1 MGLIK
6 CPECGKE
13 ISDLAQNCPNCG
25 RPLQINVQTQQNVSA
40 QGTMSGNQQAP
51 FRQQPKKKGHGCL
64 ITVLVFV
71 GFVSIATAAAMKGA
85 SKTGDRSGTSANRTG
100 AVEADAVVNEEIGI
114 GKEGKISDELALV
127 VNEVSET
134 DSVSAANGY
143 LSYKPDSGKYAV
155 INVTIRNTSKKSQN
169 LLLNYFK
176 LVDPD
181 DAEYVPTIIAVAD
194 DKFITI
200 DTVNPNLEVTGNLLF
215 EIPKNLSLEDCRL
228 KYSDYGLFNDI
239 VYFNLK

>member
-13 ISDLAQNCPNCG
+13 VSDLAQSCPSCG
-25 RPLQINVQTQQNVSA
+25 RPLQINVQVQQNVST
-40 QGTMSGNQQAP
+40 QGAMPSNQRAP
-51 FRQQPKKKGHGCL
+51 FQKQPKKKGHGCL
-64 ITVLVFV
+64 ITVLIFV
-71 GFVSIATAAAMKGA
+71 GFMSIVTAAAIKGA
-85 SKTGDRSGTSANRTG
+85 SKTGDRSGSSADKTG
-100 AVEADAVVNEEIGI
+100 AADAVVNEEIGV
-114 GKEGKISDELALV
+114 GKEGKISDELTLV

-134 DSVSAANGY
+134 DSVSAANGL

-155 INVTIRNTSKKSQN
+155 INITIRNTSKKSQN

-176 LVDPD
+176 LIGPD

-200 DTVNPNLEVTGNLLF
+200 DTVNPNLDVTGNLLF
-215 EIPKNLSLEDCRL
+215 EIPKDLSLEDCRL
-228 KYSDYGLFNDI
+228 KYSDYDLFNEI
-239 VYFNLK
+239 AYFNLK